1 MSLSLWVADVF
12 LATELLLLMS
22 LPPWLKVRGAEEASP
37 LKSFSDWE
45 EVEVEGDGLPL
56 LLFSLS

>member
-1 MSLSLWVADVF
+1 MSLA
-12 LATELLLLMS
+12 AELLLLMS

-45 EVEVEGDGLPL
+45 EVEVEGDGLPM

>member
-1 MSLSLWVADVF
+1 MSLA
-12 LATELLLLMS
+12 AELLLLMS
-22 LPPWLKVRGAEEASP
+22 LPPWLKVRGVEEASP